1 MKKIIFAI
9 AMLACSLVSNA
20 AEYKLAKTSFDVV
33 AGGTVVIPIQL
44 DLTAAEVGT
53 LAVLQIDAVLSD
65 ATKFNRESVSMATD
79 RMAAGMST
87 QYLCQIAGKA
97 IGIIGQKNAAVIM
110 GESGD
115 VMYLTISAD
124 AAAAAG
130 DVCTVTFS
138 NFKIG
143 DVAGNMSAVSQS
155 GFTATINVVDYV
167 TIDENVDFTPF
178 EITKDVHLIRSFEA
192 GKYYTIC
199 LPFAVNATAL
209 TTAFGTKPTL
219 YKFNGVSLDS
229 DGLNTITLDFASS
242 ALIAA
247 NTPYIMLS
255 NVTIDN
261 PIFAGAKVKAVTNNI
276 TTTVTEEEY
285 VGADVYFKGTYTPG
299 TVVPAGALYLKSSD
313 AKLYVSQGGTKMK
326 GTRAYIDI
334 TELGATFDV
343 KNCVLALDGQETAI
357 DAIDADLKAEGW
369 FDLNG
374 RKLAEKPATK
384 GVYINNGKKV
394 VVK

>member
-1 MKKIIFAI
+1 MKKILLLI
-9 AMLACSLVSNA
+9 AMFAGFTTANA
-20 AEYKLAKTSFDVV
+20 DNKIYFEKTTYQVV
-33 AGGTVVIPIQL
+33 KGGSVVIPVCFQTDKI
-44 DLTAAEVGT
+44 AEGVKVVQMDWA
-53 LAVLQIDAVLSD
+53 L
-65 ATKFNRESVSMATD
+65 NP
-79 RMAAGMST
+79 GMSGGSGVT
-87 QYLCQIAGKA
+87 NNTNKLAAVASRYSGTIVCAFAGSKLGFSTGSA
-97 IGIIGQKNAAVIM
+97 NPIIGEDGPLMTVQF
-110 GESGD
+110 
-115 VMYLTISAD
+115 D
-124 AAAAAG
+124 AADDASGEFTFDLSNITMTTNTAKYDCNPTSAS
-130 DVCTVTFS
+130 VT
-138 NFKIG
+138 I
-143 DVAGNMSAVSQS
+143 Q
-155 GFTATINVVDYV
+155 VVDYV
-167 TIDENVDFTPF
+167 TIDENEAFTPF

-209 TTAFGTKPTL
+209 TAAFGTKPTL

-229 DGLNTITLDFASS
+229 DELNKITLDFASS

-261 PIFAGAKVKAVTNNI
+261 PVFAGAKVKAVTNNI
-276 TTTVTEEEY
+276 TTSATEEEY

-299 TVVPAGALYLKSSD
+299 TVVPAGALYLKSDD

-374 RKLAEKPATK
+374 RKLAQKPATK
-384 GVYINNGKKV
+384 GVYISNGKKV

>member
-1 MKKIIFAI
+1 MKKILLLI
-9 AMLACSLVSNA
+9 AMFAGFTA
-20 AEYKLAKTSFDVV
+20 AKADNKIYFEKTSYDVVKGGSVIIPVCFQCDNV
-33 AGGTVVIPIQL
+33 AGGVKAIQCNWALTPETGASGLTNNVDALAKADGRYTGTVV
-44 DLTAAEVGT
+44 AAFAGS
-53 LAVLQIDAVLSD
+53 VLGYAFGSANPLIGDDGPLWLVKFDAADDAEGSYTFSLSD
-65 ATKFNRESVSMATD
+65 AWVNI
-79 RMAAGMST
+79 GGT
-87 QYLCQIAGKA
+87 QIDCVPA
-97 IGIIGQKNAAVIM
+97 NAQV
-110 GESGD
+110 
-115 VMYLTISAD
+115 
-124 AAAAAG
+124 
-130 DVCTVTFS
+130 
-138 NFKIG
+138 
-143 DVAGNMSAVSQS
+143 
-155 GFTATINVVDYV
+155 TINIVDYV
-167 TIDENVDFTPF
+167 TIDENEAFTPF

-209 TTAFGTKPTL
+209 TAAFGTKPTL

-229 DGLNTITLDFASS
+229 DELNKITLDFASS

-261 PIFAGAKVKAVTNNI
+261 PVFAGAKVKAVTNNI
-276 TTTVTEEEY
+276 TTSATEEEY

-299 TVVPAGALYLKSSD
+299 TVVPAGALYLKSDD

-384 GVYINNGKKV
+384 GVYISNGKKV

>member
-1 MKKIIFAI
+1 MKKILLLI
-9 AMLACSLVSNA
+9 AMFAGFTAAKADNKIYFEKTSYDVVKGGSVDIPVCFMTDKTGVTRVSGTWSLTAGSGASGVTLDQD
-20 AEYKLAKTSFDVV
+20 KLAKVEGRY
-33 AGGTVVIPIQL
+33 AGTVVCAFAGTQL
-44 DLTAAEVGT
+44 GYSFGTANPLIGNEGPLMT
-53 LAVLQIDAVLSD
+53 IHFDAASD
-65 ATKFNRESVSMATD
+65 ATGTYTFTLTNCGYAIYPDKYDCDDATVSVD
-79 RMAAGMST
+79 
-87 QYLCQIAGKA
+87 
-97 IGIIGQKNAAVIM
+97 
-110 GESGD
+110 
-115 VMYLTISAD
+115 
-124 AAAAAG
+124 
-130 DVCTVTFS
+130 
-138 NFKIG
+138 
-143 DVAGNMSAVSQS
+143 
-155 GFTATINVVDYV
+155 INVVDYV
-167 TIDENVDFTPF
+167 TIDENEAFTPF

-209 TTAFGTKPTL
+209 TAAFGTKPTL

-229 DGLNTITLDFASS
+229 DELNKITLDFASS

-261 PIFAGAKVKAVTNNI
+261 PVFAGAKVKAVTNNI
-276 TTTVTEEEY
+276 TTSATEEEY

-299 TVVPAGALYLKSSD
+299 TVVPAGALYLKSDD

-384 GVYINNGKKV
+384 GVYISNGKKV

>member
-1 MKKIIFAI
+1 MKKIFFAF
-9 AMLACSLVSNA
+9 AMLIGSMAANA
-20 AEYKLAKTSFDVV
+20 AEVKLAKTSFDVV

-44 DLTAAEVGT
+44 DLTAAEDGLYKT
-53 LAVLQIDAVLSD
+53 FQLD
-65 ATKFNRESVSMATD
+65 ATLSNSNFALSSVT
-79 RMAAGMST
+79 MAAERKVAAQAS
-87 QYLCQIAGKA
+87 QYLEQIAGKTF
-97 IGIIGQKNAAVIM
+97 GIVGMKNAAVIV
-110 GESGD
+110 GTSGD
-115 VMYLTISAD
+115 FLYLTIDASSATS
-124 AAAAAG
+124 G
-130 DVCTVTFS
+130 DVCTLTL
-138 NFKIG
+138 NKAKGG
-143 DVAGNMSAVSQS
+143 DIAGVETDATCDL
-155 GFTATINVVDYV
+155 TATINVVDYV
-167 TIDENVDFTPF
+167 TIDENVEFTPF

-209 TTAFGTKPTL
+209 TAAFGTKPTL

-229 DGLNTITLDFASS
+229 DELNKITLDFASS

-261 PIFAGAKVKAVTNNI
+261 PVFAGAKVKAVTNNI
-276 TTTVTEEEY
+276 TTSASEEEY
-285 VGADVYFKGTYTPG
+285 IGADVYFKGTYTPG